1 MNLKEIKQNK
11 RVELAN
17 RLKSLKKIHKGSY
30 LVYVDGDNEFPDL
43 VLLDR
48 KNEVIG
54 RVVSLPPYSI
64 GGVRHEIRYFDNEI
78 KKEVSRN

>member
-30 LVYVDGDNEFPDL
+30 LIYIDGDNEFPDL
-43 VLLDR
+43 VLLDK

-54 RVVSLPPYSI
+54 RVVSSPSYSTDGI
-64 GGVRHEIRYFDNEI
+64 KHEIRYFDNEI